1 MKYTNAQKK
10 LAMKWAKG
18 EVTHASVQRAFKKS
32 SVGAYVALALILREV
47 VNERMWD

>member
-10 LAMKWAKG
+10 LALKWANG
-18 EVTHASVQRAFKKS
+18 EVTHATVQRTLKKS

-47 VNERMWD
+47 VRDYKN